1 MSESKIL
8 ITNFPNL
15 YQRPTMSALQDAKE
29 TINVV
34 CGYDFQIDNKEV
46 EVQIA
51 RDFITALLSF
61 DQIYVEG
68 NHLGEIIQVIGPES
82 LKELLRLHILCIV
95 PDQGLNPVM
104 IQEGGGEWQHSF
116 ISYPLRDYKSTIGG
130 RLYDGGPYKWSHI
143 EYSLHKLGIK
153 AVEANTILY
162 LVEENSADIG
172 DSNLFIKK
180 VNDETSRDI
189 IAPEFLSD
197 PNFYRK
203 RSDGK
208 WEYNQVGRVRIQELN
223 KSAILAETLGIS
235 NIKMDAAI
243 NELMLRKTLS
253 AFSKKFDCGTDVLLK
268 IEQQKGFPDLGE
280 LFVKK
285 IVRLDEILE
294 LKNNYQG
301 KIFRYWAH
309 QSKYDENLMRQEIM
323 NSVNNLLGSRLSNP
337 LRIIGCNLIG
347 LLGFMPGIA
356 ASAFDSYIL
365 DAVSKGWHPNFFLDD
380 KLKAM
385 IDTCVAKDTKSAQR
399 RLRDETFKGIGRN
412 DLCPF
417 GSGKKFKK
425 CHGRD

>member
-1 MSESKIL
+1 M
-8 ITNFPNL
+8 
-15 YQRPTMSALQDAKE
+15 
-29 TINVV
+29 
-34 CGYDFQIDNKEV
+34 
-46 EVQIA
+46 
-51 RDFITALLSF
+51 
-61 DQIYVEG
+61 
-68 NHLGEIIQVIGPES
+68 
-82 LKELLRLHILCIV
+82 

-104 IQEGGGEWQHSF
+104 IQEGRGEWKHSF

-153 AVEANTILY
+153 GVEANTILY

-253 AFSKKFDCGTDVLLK
+253 AFRKKFDCGTDALLK
-268 IEQQKGFPDLGE
+268 I
-280 LFVKK
+280 
-285 IVRLDEILE
+285 
-294 LKNNYQG
+294 
-301 KIFRYWAH
+301 
-309 QSKYDENLMRQEIM
+309 
-323 NSVNNLLGSRLSNP
+323 
-337 LRIIGCNLIG
+337 
-347 LLGFMPGIA
+347 
-356 ASAFDSYIL
+356 
-365 DAVSKGWHPNFFLDD
+365 
-380 KLKAM
+380 
-385 IDTCVAKDTKSAQR
+385 
-399 RLRDETFKGIGRN
+399 
-412 DLCPF
+412 
-417 GSGKKFKK
+417 
-425 CHGRD
+425 